1 MNSRQPKSR
10 IFYLGNAGIFNFFIY
25 EIKFSNCFFQIG
37 FTSKKGGDDENGD
50 TLPTALKTV
59 APMEKIF
66 QCLLS
71 LVFNTLCSVPN
82 VRNLC
87 AKGIPVTPG
96 SRGNFKC
103 FVCRMLNSGMPKNC
117 LYNHTLHLD
126 QGQADQDF
134 LYCFQWYTKDMTLL
148 RSSQQNFLIPHE
160 VGICSE

>member
-1 MNSRQPKSR
+1 MLE
-10 IFYLGNAGIFNFFIY
+10 YLISEFMKLNFPIV
-25 EIKFSNCFFQIG
+25 FFKLDSPAKIRG
-37 FTSKKGGDDENGD
+37 EGGDNENED

-126 QGQADQDF
+126 QGQTD
-134 LYCFQWYTKDMTLL
+134 
-148 RSSQQNFLIPHE
+148 
-160 VGICSE
+160 